1 MEAETEMKAETRLHS
16 AVFQLTPTRTRCE
29 LVISAEGE
37 TEKLASG
44 LLKPF
49 LTHLK
54 TAEEQIAK
62 GGYSIRL
69 EPPIASNQHATWFT
83 KGTIERFVRFVST
96 PEVLERVD
104 TIETEIIQIEEAIA
118 IQCSEA
124 FVTEEQTPKSIS
136 SQQKEASRPIL
147 DEDSESAIVPYKSR
161 RHSVD
166 GIEPA
171 HGGNSKACL
180 LRVLE
185 TRKVV
190 LHKEQGMAFARAAA
204 AGFDMEHMQDLCSFA
219 DCFGAFRLREACINF
234 TNLWKKKQET
244 GLWLEEMD
252 LETMETSSTR
262 SEMALMNAS
271 GITLTSESVIVQRL
285 KPKDFPDGWS
295 DVPSEVGNSKISSH
309 DDITIH
315 GKSNVAE
322 GSTDVNGESTGLN
335 HNRENRLS
343 PEGQVTP
350 ALAGNNDFAQ
360 SHFQQPMMPVWP
372 GQAPQHMQNFLPYGV
387 GPRPTMQGLPGFHMQ
402 GTPYY
407 HGNPSNPPFYQGVYP
422 QADDYQGLAMPPQ
435 HLHPRWPLYAEDP
448 RFGTAQMTESSAMTG
463 ISSDMKHHA
472 INERD
477 TNIKSETSDTGS
489 PKSLSRS
496 LNLLGQDTDS
506 EPERE
511 YMPSQ
516 ELNRHLHR
524 RSKSPHRR
532 SSSPHRKIQIGRA
545 GNKRSGMVVIRN
557 INYITSKR
565 SDKTGREDIS
575 ENSNSEIDSNVEDD
589 LKHQT
594 EDVQLCVHDMIGLF
608 EKRKESA
615 ESLTKKLGAKHSADS
630 QNSRSNKGNSRRND
644 PATEAN
650 QKDDDNESWSV
661 FQKYLLRDDESSQNN
676 SDKVDNIDQ
685 GGKPKTE
692 NVEDMIVAHRDNLGS
707 EGWEANNVIRLEQ
720 ELVSK
725 KKEQDLAKDS
735 LILPERVGEDA
746 LLDGRGIGESEGSSI
761 PKNSITYDDLFVS
774 REVGQ
779 TTSNGAGSD
788 PFASGEFKYTTN
800 QQSDYLRTDKSYGQG
815 IGDDSF
821 MVSTRS
827 IPQYQTGN
835 EWRTIMNIDSELL
848 SAEKEENSSHGMP
861 RKQNEITD
869 DYECDELYI
878 MPERISERESL
889 GALWDP
895 AMDYEMQA
903 NVADKV
909 HPHSGHTGILDEVKS
924 PEDKENSKMKEH
936 PKTKKSEKD
945 LQLKAMQDV
954 LEKRKAEMAARNPRL
969 GKPNPLAEAQM
980 RAEKLRVFKA
990 NLQKT
995 KKEMEERERNRLEQ
1009 LKIQRQKRIAAR
1021 RSSSPTSSSSTSQT
1035 MKPQL
1040 KTGHAST
1047 LLSPSSQ
1054 KGRTSRD
1061 LSPGGSFPS
1070 PSGSKYI
1077 TRSSSEIT
1085 NDVISRKKNPQS
1097 RTKPTGTSLSRSVPS
1112 LSELK
1117 KEQEGTFPAS
1127 RRLSATKKNTDQ
1139 IVSSKNG
1146 KEGSIKPNGTTA
1158 HSTAR
1163 ALDNL
1168 DNKKR
1173 HLTAT
1178 RKSIVTGSESKDK
1191 LLKGYSDM
1199 DTSLQKS
1206 AKHTSGLAFQKGKGS
1221 TLAADVGNMK
1231 SKGNLETNISIADGN
1246 DAVLQDEKTP
1256 EPDEPGSLTVRAE
1269 VLVELKDQENGSI
1282 SDKSEMKAGLGSGC
1296 IPIGV
1301 PASTNVG
1308 DISSQGQ
1315 FNSLSESCHAT
1326 QSEAVFIR
1334 TPATLVEENE
1344 IEKVCQRESVPFS
1357 SFNMHNIPHS
1367 VESDVREDEKN
1378 VLQASSSI
1386 IRSNSNESYQAPL
1399 ARMTSFEDTSYNKF
1413 GAYDAP
1419 LAPETISGPPGIFIP
1434 RDPVSEN
1441 NSPLAFSS
1449 DFANSSSLL
1458 QNVPNIPQFI
1468 SPAANCGSVD
1478 ASHSRQKGSSGEK
1491 PKDSSKGFKRLLKFG
1506 RKGHN
1511 SSTPVSNADAYQVR
1525 EMGSTMS
1532 EEQGGRLEA
1541 TIDSATTTSQLSGG
1555 ATSENGI
1562 SSQAHSLGNL
1572 ISQDDNSSAN
1582 YTHKASRSFFSLSNF
1597 RSKGS
1602 ETKSR

>member
-1 MEAETEMKAETRLHS
+1 MKAETRLHS

-118 IQCSEA
+118 IQCSDA

-185 TRKVV
+185 TRKIV
-190 LHKEQGMAFARAAA
+190 LQKEQGMAFARATA

-219 DCFGAFRLREACINF
+219 DCFGAFRLREACIKF

-295 DVPSEVGNSKISSH
+295 DVTSEVGNSKISSH
-309 DDITIH
+309 DDMTIH

-322 GSTDVNGESTGLN
+322 GSTDANGENTGLN
-335 HNRENRLS
+335 YNRENKLS
-343 PEGQVTP
+343 LEGQVSP

-360 SHFQQPMMPVWP
+360 GHFQQPMMPVWT
-372 GQAPQHMQNFLPYGV
+372 GQAPQHMQNFLSYGV
-387 GPRPTMQGLPGFHMQ
+387 GPQPTMQGLPGFHMQ
-402 GTPYY
+402 GAPYY

-422 QADDYQGLAMPPQ
+422 QADNYQGLGVPPQ
-435 HLHPRWPLYAEDP
+435 HLQPRWPLYAEDP
-448 RFGTAQMTESSAMTG
+448 RFATAQMTESSAMTG
-463 ISSDMKHHA
+463 MSLDMKHHS

-477 TNIKSETSDTGS
+477 TTIKSETSDTGS
-489 PKSLSRS
+489 PKSLSKS

-565 SDKTGREDIS
+565 SDKTGRDDIS
-575 ENSNSEIDSNVEDD
+575 ENSNSEMDSNGEDD
-589 LKHQT
+589 LKQQA

-608 EKRKESA
+608 EKRQESA
-615 ESLTKKLGAKHSADS
+615 ESLTKKQGSKYSADS
-630 QNSRSNKGNSRRND
+630 QNSRNNKGNGTRND
-644 PATEAN
+644 PATEAD
-650 QKDDDNESWSV
+650 QKDDENESWSI
-661 FQKYLLRDDESSQNN
+661 FQKYLLQDDESTQNN
-676 SDKVDNIDQ
+676 IDNVDNVDQ
-685 GGKPKTE
+685 GGKQKTE
-692 NVEDMIVAHRDNLGS
+692 NVDDMIVAHRDVLGS
-707 EGWEANNVIRLEQ
+707 KGWEANNVIRLEQ
-720 ELVSK
+720 ELVPK

-735 LILPERVGEDA
+735 FILPERVREDA
-746 LLDGRGIGESEGSSI
+746 LLDGRGIGESEKSSI
-761 PKNSITYDDLFVS
+761 PKKSITYDDLFVS

-779 TTSNGAGSD
+779 TTSDGASSD

-835 EWRTIMNIDSELL
+835 EWRTIMNIDSEL

-861 RKQNEITD
+861 HQQHETTN

-889 GALWDP
+889 GVLWDP
-895 AMDYEMQA
+895 AMDYKMQA
-903 NVADKV
+903 NMADKV
-909 HPHSGHTGILDEVKS
+909 DPHSGHTGIFDEIKS
-924 PEDKENSKMKEH
+924 PEDKANSKMKEN
-936 PKTKKSEKD
+936 PKSKKSEKD
-945 LQLKAMQDV
+945 LQLKVMQEV
-954 LEKRKAEMAARNPRL
+954 LEKRKAEMAARIPRL

-1054 KGRTSRD
+1054 KGRTSRN

-1070 PSGSKYI
+1070 PSGSRYI

-1085 NDVISRKKNPQS
+1085 NDVMTRKKNLQS

-1117 KEQEGTFPAS
+1117 KEQEGTYPVS
-1127 RRLSATKKNTDQ
+1127 RRLSATKKSTDQ
-1139 IVSSKNG
+1139 IISSKNG
-1146 KEGSIKPNGTTA
+1146 KEGSIKPNGTTTHA
-1158 HSTAR
+1158 TAR

-1168 DNKKR
+1168 DHKKR

-1178 RKSIVTGSESKDK
+1178 RKSIVTGSESKNK
-1191 LLKGYSDM
+1191 

-1206 AKHTSGLAFQKGKGS
+1206 SKHTSVLASQKGKGS
-1221 TLAADVGNMK
+1221 ILAADVGNKK
-1231 SKGNLETNISIADGN
+1231 SEGNLETNISSADDN
-1246 DAVLQDEKTP
+1246 DAVLQDEEKCP
-1256 EPDEPGSLTVRAE
+1256 ESVEPGHLMVRAE
-1269 VLVELKDQENGSI
+1269 VSVELKDQENGSI

-1296 IPIGV
+1296 VPISV
-1301 PASTNVG
+1301 PASTNAG
-1308 DISSQGQ
+1308 GISSQGQ
-1315 FNSLSESCHAT
+1315 FESLLESCHAM
-1326 QSEAVFIR
+1326 QPEAVFIR
-1334 TPATLVEENE
+1334 TPVSLVEENE

-1357 SFNMHNIPHS
+1357 SYDMHNTPHS
-1367 VESDVREDEKN
+1367 VDSDVREDEKN
-1378 VLQASSSI
+1378 VVQASSSI
-1386 IRSNSNESYQAPL
+1386 IQRSNTNESYQAPL

-1413 GAYDAP
+1413 SAYDAP
-1419 LAPETISGPPGIFIP
+1419 LAPETSSGPPGIFIP

-1441 NSPLAFSS
+1441 NSPLALSS
-1449 DFANSSSLL
+1449 DFPNLSSLS
-1458 QNVPNIPQFI
+1458 QNVPNIPQFT
-1468 SPAANCGSVD
+1468 SPTANCGSVD

-1511 SSTPVSNADAYQVR
+1511 SSTPAINADANQLR
-1525 EMGSTMS
+1525 EMGSRTS
-1532 EEQGGRLEA
+1532 EDQGGRLEA
-1541 TIDSATTTSQLSGG
+1541 TIDSGTTMSQLSGG
-1555 ATSENGI
+1555 AISDNGI

-1572 ISQDDNSSAN
+1572 ISHDDNSSATH
-1582 YTHKASRSFFSLSNF
+1582 THKASRSFFSLSNF